1 MSRRPLSLAARLF
14 LASALLLPLAL
25 GLTGWSLER
34 AHRLALD
41 AAAGER
47 LQLQVLALLAQADFD
62 GDLSLSLP
70 LVPLEPRLAQPNS
83 GLYALVTAGSGEPL
97 WLSPSAALLPQPL
110 AALTAGIPA
119 LGPGQR
125 HRSQRD
131 GLLRHAYQV
140 LWEMEGGA
148 AVPLRFIVAE
158 STAPRDAD
166 IAAFR
171 RSLWL
176 WLGATTLV
184 LLAVQGLILAWGLR
198 PLGRLAGD
206 IARIEAGEAVRL
218 DGPWPREV
226 RPVTENLQLLLSG
239 EQQRRERM
247 RNTLAD
253 LAHSLKT
260 PLAVLR
266 NAEPRDAAYPQLL
279 NEQLERME
287 QVIGWHLQRAA
298 GGSSRLLQRVPV
310 APVLERLRTTLL
322 KVYADRQ
329 LTLET
334 HCPAEARFRGD
345 ERDLM
350 ELLGNVL
357 DNACKYAES
366 RVRARVAGGNG
377 GEGLVLTVEDDG
389 AGISPELRDL
399 LLHRGARADTRR
411 EGQGIGLA
419 VVLEIVNAQRGELA
433 LEDSEL
439 GGARVLVR
447 LP

>member
-14 LASALLLPLAL
+14 LASALLLPVAL
-25 GLTGWSLER
+25 GATGWYLER

-47 LQLQVLALLAQADFD
+47 LQLQVLALLAQADYN
-62 GDLSLSLP
+62 GGLTLP

-83 GLYALVTAGSGEPL
+83 GLYALVTGGSGEPL
-97 WLSPSAALLPQPL
+97 WLSPSAALLPQPIATL
-110 AALTAGIPA
+110 AGGTPDLA
-119 LGPGQR
+119 PGQR
-125 HRSQRD
+125 HRSERA
-131 GLLRHAYQV
+131 GLLRHSYQV
-140 LWEMEGGA
+140 LWETEAGD
-148 AVPLRFIVAE
+148 AVPLRFLVAE

-166 IAAFR
+166 VAAYR
-171 RSLWL
+171 RSLWF
-176 WLGATTLV
+176 WLGATIVV
-184 LLAVQGLILAWGLR
+184 LLAMQGLILAWGLR
-198 PLGRLAGD
+198 PLARLAEA
-206 IARIEAGEAVRL
+206 IARIEAGEAARL

-226 RPVTENLQLLLSG
+226 RPVTENLQLLLNG

-266 NAEPRDAAYPQLL
+266 NAEPGDAAYPALL
-279 NEQLERME
+279 DEQLERME

-298 GGSSRLLQRVPV
+298 GGSSGLLQRVAV
-310 APVLERLRTTLL
+310 APVLERLRATLL

-329 LTLET
+329 LALET
-334 HCPAEARFRGD
+334 HCPAASRFRGD
-345 ERDLM
+345 ERDLL
-350 ELLGNVL
+350 ELLGNLL
-357 DNACKYAES
+357 DNACKYAAA
-366 RVRARVAGGNG
+366 RVRVTVAGGSA
-377 GEGLVLTVEDDG
+377 GEGLLLTVEDDG

-399 LLHRGARADTRR
+399 LLHRGARADSRR

-419 VVLEIVNAQRGELA
+419 VVLEIVHAQRGELV

-439 GGARVLVR
+439 GGARVCIR